1 MNISQPT
8 RCEIGPSLAS
18 AFGVVLLTASAAI
31 VAIAWRIAVLAIA
44 NALQSCA
51 IANTLQSYIRVEH
64 APKLGQQWGGGEH
77 AGEHADR
84 VTRIAGGLR
93 QFGETV
99 NAPSMKAIMGVLLVL
114 ENDISQAL
122 TPPPKQVRRSKA
134 SASTD
139 RSSRK
144 CLLHSALLLLWQARW
159 QLPVLRS
166 PA

>member
-1 MNISQPT
+1 MMMA
-8 RCEIGPSLAS
+8 SLAS
-18 AFGVVLLTASAAI
+18 AFGVMLLTASAAI

-93 QFGETV
+93 QLGETV
-99 NAPSMKAIMGVLLVL
+99 NAPGMKAIMGVLLVL
-114 ENDISQAL
+114 ENDISQADAA
-122 TPPPKQVRRSKA
+122 TQTG
-134 SASTD
+134 STVK
-139 RSSRK
+139 SIRK
-144 CLLHSALLLLWQARW
+144 YRPLVAKVLAALGTAR
-159 QLPVLRS
+159 
-166 PA
+166 